1 MGQLGRWITVHAIL
15 AIGLFGCL
23 QSTETTQ
30 LVPAS
35 LTQAEQ
41 SELDNNLLWAAE
53 RGDFATVKEAIQKG
67 ANVNHADPN
76 GFSVLVNALSHY
88 QLELIEYLI
97 LRGAVTRLHPSLVGP
112 PAELAADPASQ
123 QTRQQEL
130 NEALLTAAEAHDI
143 EEVKRLLDAGAD
155 INAADEDG
163 FTVLV
168 TALSSYQLDVVDY
181 LVQHGATIAQI

>member
-1 MGQLGRWITVHAIL
+1 MDQFGRWIKLHLIL
-15 AIGLFGCL
+15 AIALTGCVQTSETMQL
-23 QSTETTQ
+23 APESLSQTEQNQ
-30 LVPAS
+30 LNDNLLCA
-35 LTQAEQ
+35 AEQ
-41 SELDNNLLWAAE
+41 
-53 RGDFATVKEAIQKG
+53 GDFETVKKTIKDG
-67 ANVNHADPN
+67 ANVNHSDQN

-97 LRGAVTRLHPSLVGP
+97 LKGAVTRLHPSLVGP
-112 PAELAADPASQ
+112 PVELARDLLAQSEQ
-123 QTRQQEL
+123 QKL
-130 NEALLTAAEAHDI
+130 NEALLTAAEDQDI

>member
-1 MGQLGRWITVHAIL
+1 MGQFGRWIKLQFIV
-15 AIGLFGCL
+15 AIGLIGCVQPTESTQVVPHSL
-23 QSTETTQ
+23 TETEQRQ
-30 LVPAS
+30 LDDNLLLA
-35 LTQAEQ
+35 AEQ
-41 SELDNNLLWAAE
+41 GNFDM
-53 RGDFATVKEAIQKG
+53 VKQTIREG

-112 PAELAADPASQ
+112 PVELALEAYGD
-123 QTRQQEL
+123 QTRQQQL
-130 NEALLTAAEAHDI
+130 NEALLTAAEAQNF

>member
-1 MGQLGRWITVHAIL
+1 MDHLGRWIKLHTIVAIAL
-15 AIGLFGCL
+15 VGCV
-23 QSTETTQ
+23 QVSETTQ
-30 LVPAS
+30 VAPAT
-35 LTQAEQ
+35 LTPAQQ
-41 SELDNNLLWAAE
+41 SQLNDTLLTAAE
-53 RGDFATVKEAIQKG
+53 SGDFESVKMAIQAG
-67 ANVNHADPN
+67 ANVNHADQH

-112 PAELAADPASQ
+112 PVELAMKTDNPSDQ
-123 QTRQQEL
+123 DVL
-130 NEALLTAAEAHDI
+130 NEALLTAAESHDI

-155 INAADEDG
+155 INAADENG

-168 TALSSYQLDVVDY
+168 TALSSYELDVVDY

>member
-1 MGQLGRWITVHAIL
+1 MGQIGRWIKPVIFI
-15 AIGLFGCL
+15 AIGLVGCM
-23 QSTETTQ
+23 QAGESTLLAPHT
-30 LVPAS
+30 
-35 LTQAEQ
+35 LTPAEQ
-41 SELDNNLLWAAE
+41 EQLDDDLLLAAE
-53 RGDFATVKEAIQKG
+53 QGNFEMVKQTIQQG

-88 QLELIEYLI
+88 QIELIEYLI

-112 PAELAADPASQ
+112 PAELAQDANRDP
-123 QTRQQEL
+123 THQEKL
-130 NEALLTAAEAHDI
+130 NEALLTAAEAHNL

>member
-1 MGQLGRWITVHAIL
+1 MDQSGRWIKLHIIIAISL
-15 AIGLFGCL
+15 SGCV
-23 QSTETTQ
+23 QPSESTQ
-30 LVPAS
+30 LVPSA
-35 LTQAEQ
+35 LTETEQKQLDDNLLTAAEQ
-41 SELDNNLLWAAE
+41 GNFNV
-53 RGDFATVKEAIQKG
+53 VKQAIQKG
-67 ANVNHADPN
+67 ANVNHADTN

-112 PAELAADPASQ
+112 PVELAGNPNPDQTQ
-123 QTRQQEL
+123 QQKL
-130 NEALLTAAEAHDI
+130 NEALLTAAEAQNI

>member
-1 MGQLGRWITVHAIL
+1 MDQFGRWIIL
-15 AIGLFGCL
+15 HTFVAVGVMGCA
-23 QSTETTQ
+23 QPTETTQ
-30 LVPAS
+30 LVPNL
-35 LTQAEQ
+35 LTENEQRQLNNDLLMAAEQ
-41 SELDNNLLWAAE
+41 
-53 RGDFATVKEAIQKG
+53 GDFGRVKVAIQEG
-67 ANVNHADPN
+67 ANVNHADQN

-112 PAELAADPASQ
+112 PAELANRPIFDLTQ
-123 QTRQQEL
+123 QQKL
-130 NEALLTAAEAHDI
+130 NEALLTAAEAQNI
-143 EEVKRLLDAGAD
+143 QEVKRLLDAGAD

-168 TALSSYQLDVVDY
+168 TALSSYQLDLVEY